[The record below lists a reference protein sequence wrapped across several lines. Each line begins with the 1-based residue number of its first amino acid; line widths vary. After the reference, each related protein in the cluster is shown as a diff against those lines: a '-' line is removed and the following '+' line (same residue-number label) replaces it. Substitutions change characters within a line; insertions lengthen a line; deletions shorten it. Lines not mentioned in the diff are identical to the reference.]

1 MVSVLGRSQEQAGSH
16 IVGIKI
22 KDDGT
27 SLWVVDVKAIIWG
40 LRGSGVISMNVLTLS
55 GEEINRPL
63 LPNRFPS

>member
-1 MVSVLGRSQEQAGSH
+1 
-16 IVGIKI
+16 VGIKI